1 MSQLAG
7 IELGGTKTILVRG
20 VPGRIAERIEIPTTL
35 PDETLGQAAGILM
48 DWHRQCPIEALGIA
62 SFGPVRLDPAAADF
76 GTILH
81 TPKPGWQG
89 AHLISALR
97 REMECRVSLDT
108 DVNAAALA
116 EHRLGAALGCSNMVY
131 VTIGTGIGGGILV
144 EGRPVHGALHPEVGH
159 VRLRRGSGDDFPGV
173 CPFHSDCAEGLLSG
187 PALAARFRRHP
198 SEVSRDDAAWEP
210 VSRDLAEL
218 LALLMLTLS
227 PERIVVGGGVTGKQ
241 PHLLPRAIAHV
252 PAILAGYLADCD
264 TVSLGTRIV
273 PAALGDDAGP
283 NGALVLAA
291 EILAPE
297 AVAGTG
303 RHF

>member
-1 MSQLAG
+1 MRQLAG

-20 VPGRIAERIEIPTTL
+20 APGRIAERIEIPTTL
-35 PDETLGQAAGILM
+35 PDETLGQAAAILT
-48 DWHRQCPIEALGIA
+48 DWHCQNPIAALGIA

-76 GTILH
+76 GSILH
-81 TPKPGWQG
+81 TPKPGWRG
-89 AHLISALR
+89 ARLIAGLR
-97 REMECRVSLDT
+97 GEMDCRIALDT

-116 EHRLGAALGCSNMVY
+116 EYRLGAAQGCGNMVY
-131 VTIGTGIGGGILV
+131 LTIGTGIGGGILV

-159 VRLRRGSGDDFPGV
+159 VRLRRVAGDDFAGV
-173 CPFHSDCAEGLLSG
+173 CPFHGDCAEGLLSG

-198 SEVSRDDAAWEP
+198 SEISRDDAAWDP

-218 LALLMLTLS
+218 FALLILTLS
-227 PERIVVGGGVTGKQ
+227 PQRIVVGGGVTGKQ

-252 PAILAGYLADCD
+252 PTILAGYLADCD
-264 TVSLGTRIV
+264 AASLGTRIV

-291 EILAPE
+291 DILAAEP
-297 AVAGTG
+297 VAGAG
-303 RHF
+303 RHL